1 MSKIPCEMIQDLLP
15 SYIDELTSEV
25 TNREVESH
33 VSECGQC
40 KKVLDE
46 MRASVLE
53 PTEKEEKEID
63 FLKKTKRRHRK
74 NIIIC
79 AAVVWAI
86 AVLVFCARAYFGG
99 QYVNAEYLAY
109 HLDVSGQELSVGV
122 NTASKQGIQ
131 KIEINESEGVV
142 EISVRC
148 VPKSF
153 FYGTASKE
161 QYTASQNIR
170 QVWIGD
176 RIVWAN
182 GEEISPLTSS
192 LYAVYNPYVGNMPS
206 NGAIVR
212 ALNMTA
218 YTGNFKNELQ
228 TKEEPYAWKMIFENE
243 FSSSRQEAFEERLQT
258 YAYILLAQ
266 IGNLDEVIY
275 EYRMDGETKTLSV
288 RSRDASEFLGEDIK
302 DAGTDINLLELLVKK
317 TELSNVV
324 IGGTVVESNSQVEF
338 SNRGQVKNVLGFTVV
353 NFAEDEVYGIQLQVD
368 CKKAS
373 GNQGMTSA
381 DNSPLQNGEN
391 IDFQLIPEDF
401 AKEIKDGTKAVIR
414 LRVVDEAGSVHEVQ
428 GEIYADLYWGNCYR
442 LNLSG
447 NAEDGYFLGM

>member
-15 SYIDELTSEV
+15 SYIDELTREV
-25 TNREVESH
+25 NNREVESH
-33 VSECGQC
+33 VSECEQC
-40 KKVLDE
+40 KMVLDE
-46 MRASVLE
+46 MRALDLE
-53 PTEKEEKEID
+53 PTEKEVKEID
-63 FLKKTKRRHRK
+63 FLKKTKRKHRK

-86 AVLVFCARAYFGG
+86 AVMIFCARAYFGG

-109 HLDVSGQELSVGV
+109 QLDVSGQELSVAV

-131 KIEINESEGVV
+131 KIEINEAEGVV

-153 FYGTASKE
+153 FYGRASKE

-176 RIVWAN
+176 RIIWAD

-192 LYAVYNPYVGNMPS
+192 LYALYNPYVGNMPS
-206 NGAIVR
+206 NGAIVK

-218 YTGNFKNELQ
+218 YTGNFTNELQ

-243 FSSSRQEAFEERLQT
+243 FSSGRQEAFEERLQT

-288 RSRDASEFLGEDIK
+288 TSRDASEFLGEDIK
-302 DAGTDINLLELLVKK
+302 VAGTDVNLLEHLVKK

-324 IGGTVVESNSQVEF
+324 IGGTVVESNAQVDF

-381 DNSPLQNGEN
+381 DHSPLQNGQN

-401 AKEIKDGTKAVIR
+401 AKEIKDGTKAVIQ

-428 GEIYADLYWGNCYR
+428 GEVYVDLYWGNCYR

-447 NAEDGYFLGM
+447 NAEEGYFLGM

>member
-33 VSECGQC
+33 VSECEQC
-40 KKVLDE
+40 KKVLDK
-46 MRASVLE
+46 MRASDLE
-53 PTEKEEKEID
+53 PTEKEVKEID
-63 FLKKTKRRHRK
+63 FLKKTKRKHRK

-79 AAVVWAI
+79 AVVVWAI
-86 AVLVFCARAYFGG
+86 AVMIFCARAYFGG

-109 HLDVSGQELSVGV
+109 QLDVSGQELSVAV

-131 KIEINESEGVV
+131 KIEINEAEGVV

-176 RIVWAN
+176 RIIWAD

-192 LYAVYNPYVGNMPS
+192 LYALYNPYVGNMPS
-206 NGAIVR
+206 NGAIVK

-218 YTGNFKNELQ
+218 YTGNFTNELQ

-243 FSSSRQEAFEERLQT
+243 FSSGRQEAFEERLQT

-288 RSRDASEFLGEDIK
+288 TSRDASEFLGEDIK
-302 DAGTDINLLELLVKK
+302 VAGTDVNLLEHLVKK

-324 IGGTVVESNSQVEF
+324 IGGTVVESNAQVDF

-381 DNSPLQNGEN
+381 DHSPLQNGQN

-401 AKEIKDGTKAVIR
+401 AKEIKDGTKAVIQ

-428 GEIYADLYWGNCYR
+428 GEVYVDLYWGNCYR

-447 NAEDGYFLGM
+447 NAEEGYFLGM

>member
-1 MSKIPCEMIQDLLP
+1 M
-15 SYIDELTSEV
+15 
-25 TNREVESH
+25 
-33 VSECGQC
+33 
-40 KKVLDE
+40 
-46 MRASVLE
+46 
-53 PTEKEEKEID
+53 
-63 FLKKTKRRHRK
+63 
-74 NIIIC
+74 
-79 AAVVWAI
+79 
-86 AVLVFCARAYFGG
+86 
-99 QYVNAEYLAY
+99 NAEYLAY
-109 HLDVSGQELSVGV
+109 HLDVSGQELSDGV

-131 KIEINESEGVV
+131 KVEINESEGVV

-161 QYTASQNIR
+161 QYTASENIR

-176 RIVWAN
+176 RIIWAN

-206 NGAIVR
+206 NGAIVK

-218 YTGNFKNELQ
+218 YTGNFTNELQ

-243 FSSSRQEAFEERLQT
+243 FSSGRQEAFEERLQK

-275 EYRMDGETKTLSV
+275 EYRMDGEGKTLSV
-288 RSRDASEFLGEDIK
+288 TSRDASEFLGEDIK
-302 DAGTDINLLELLVKK
+302 VAGTDVNLLEHLVKK

-324 IGGTVVESNSQVEF
+324 IGGTVVESNAQVDF

-381 DNSPLQNGEN
+381 DHGPLQNGQN
-391 IDFQLIPEDF
+391 IDFQLSQEDF
-401 AKEIKDGTKAVIR
+401 EKEMKDGTKAVIR
-414 LRVVDEAGSVHEVQ
+414 LRVVDEAGSVQEVQ
-428 GEIYADLYWGNCYR
+428 GEVYVDLYWGNCYR

-447 NAEDGYFLGM
+447 NAEEGYFLGM